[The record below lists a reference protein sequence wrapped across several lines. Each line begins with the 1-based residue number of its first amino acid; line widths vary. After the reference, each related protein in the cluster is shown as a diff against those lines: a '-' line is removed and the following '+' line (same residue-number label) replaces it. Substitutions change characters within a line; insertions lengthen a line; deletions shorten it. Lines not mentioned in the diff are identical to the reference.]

1 MTTTENSSP
10 KRALVFHDIQPMMFS
25 FKPLL
30 TKVFANHLAVYDG
43 GSEHRPAEASDLLGF
58 ADGVPQ
64 ASAIV
69 AKYTLPVIEG
79 PAAERVRSIVPL
91 VHPIIRMVN
100 RIEHAWKRLADAQPE
115 RAPDA
120 APLSVIV
127 GKGLAQPFQRYPFA
141 NFHTTFVGA
150 ALNRRTRPEPAALAA
165 MLAERTAVCFIDFPE
180 TIMHALR
187 QELGAAGAGLKPKL
201 LEGRIHAPP
210 MVESLRRWADEV
222 PPAVWSR
229 MLALNAA
236 DLDFYDEIVAL
247 QCADERLPEALRD
260 QMREQAEAVREATTQ
275 RTSPAGGG
283 GAGNNGT
290 PSHQSLAEPDPVLG
304 WRYRADQQIAV
315 DVLGEPVTIE
325 TDATG
330 CRPVPGQPTEAEH
343 TLTVYGCSCVFGW
356 GVPVEQ
362 TFCALLQQR
371 LGGWR
376 IDNRGVNGYGTGQ
389 NLLQLMREVRWNGC
403 DFVTFCWIPAHLSR
417 NVADLLQVQRQTER
431 CGTEKA
437 ALIKFMP
444 RACLDE
450 KGEVSFREV
459 PYAKPELVGLD
470 LSDFTPDMHYLD
482 HVCLALFK
490 RAAALV
496 AEHGGRFFV
505 TVLLDELSPWLRD
518 QLGQAGI
525 PVVDASVKG
534 PMYVNPFEL
543 SHPNAKAQEV
553 YADRIGT
560 YLLRQLEESR
570 LA

>member
-1 MTTTENSSP
+1 MTTNPSNP
-10 KRALVFHDIQPMMFS
+10 KRALVFHDIQPMLFS

-43 GSEHRPAEASDLLGF
+43 GSEHRPAEAPDLQTF
-58 ADGVPQ
+58 VAGVPQ

-69 AKYTLPVIEG
+69 AKYTLPVIDG
-79 PAAERVRSIVPL
+79 PATAQIRSVVPL
-91 VHPIIRMVN
+91 VHPMVRMVN

-115 RAPDA
+115 RASEA
-120 APLSVIV
+120 ASLGVIV
-127 GKGLAQPFQRYPFA
+127 GKGLSQPFQRYPFA
-141 NFHTTFVGA
+141 DFHGTFLSA

-165 MLAERTAVCFIDFPE
+165 LLVERAAVCLLDHPE
-180 TIMHALR
+180 TIMHVLR
-187 QELGAAGAGLKPKL
+187 AELGAAGAGLKPKL

-210 MVESLRRWADEV
+210 TVESLRRWAEEV
-222 PPAVWSR
+222 PVGVWNR

-247 QCADERLPEALRD
+247 LCVDERLPAPLRET
-260 QMREQAEAVREATTQ
+260 MREQAEAARESTTQ
-275 RTSPAGGG
+275 RTAPPGSSQASGNGAPA
-283 GAGNNGT
+283 
-290 PSHQSLAEPDPVLG
+290 HQSLAEPDPVLG
-304 WRYRADQQIAV
+304 WRYRPDQQIAV
-315 DVLGEPVTIE
+315 DVLGESVTIE

-330 CRPVPGQPTEAEH
+330 YRPVPGQPAEATH

-356 GVPVEQ
+356 GVPAEQ

-371 LGGWR
+371 MEGWR

-403 DFVTFCWIPAHLSR
+403 DYVTFCWIPAHLSR

-450 KGEVSFREV
+450 KGEISFREV
-459 PYAKPELVGLD
+459 AYAKPELVGLD

-505 TVLLDELSPWLRD
+505 TVLLDELSSWLRQ
-518 QLGQAGI
+518 QLDQAGI
-525 PVVDASVKG
+525 AVVDASVKG

-553 YADRIGT
+553 YADRIGA
-560 YLLRQLEESR
+560 YLQRQVEESK

>member
-1 MTTTENSSP
+1 MTSQSDP
-10 KRALVFHDIQPMMFS
+10 SRRALVFHDIQPMMFS

-43 GSEHRPAEASDLLGF
+43 GSEHRPAEVSDLQAF
-58 ADGVPQ
+58 VAGVPQ
-64 ASAIV
+64 ASAVV
-69 AKYTLPVIEG
+69 AKYTLPVIDG
-79 PAAERVRSIVPL
+79 APTERLRSVVP
-91 VHPIIRMVN
+91 VAHPIIRMVS
-100 RIEHAWKRLADAQPE
+100 RIEHAWKRMADAQPE
-115 RAPDA
+115 RASETT
-120 APLSVIV
+120 PLGVIV

-141 NFHTTFVGA
+141 DFHMTFLSA
-150 ALNRRTRPEPAALAA
+150 ALNRRSRPEPAALAA
-165 MLAERTAVCFIDFPE
+165 MLVERAAVCLIEFPG
-180 TIMHALR
+180 TIMQALR
-187 QELGAAGAGLKPKL
+187 SELGAAGAGLKPKL

-210 MVESLRRWADEV
+210 MVESLRQWADEV
-222 PPAVWSR
+222 PPAIWSR

-236 DLDFYDEIVAL
+236 DLDLYDEIVAL
-247 QCADERLPEALRD
+247 LSADERLPADLRES
-260 QMREQAEAVREATTQ
+260 MREQAEAARDATTQ
-275 RTSPAGGG
+275 RTPPAGA
-283 GAGNNGT
+283 GAGSNNGIT
-290 PSHQSLAEPDPVLG
+290 GHQTLAEPDPVLG
-304 WRYRADQQIAV
+304 WRYRADQQLSI
-315 DVLGEPVTIE
+315 DVMGESVTIE
-325 TDATG
+325 TDGTG
-330 CRPVPGQPTEAEH
+330 YRPVPGQAAAAAH

-356 GVPVEQ
+356 GVAVEQ

-371 LGGWR
+371 MEGWR

-403 DFVTFCWIPAHLSR
+403 DYVTFCWIPAHLSR

-431 CGTEKA
+431 CGNEKA

-450 KGEVSFREV
+450 NGEVSFREV
-459 PYAKPELVGLD
+459 TYARPELIGVD

-490 RAAALV
+490 RAAKLV

-505 TVLLDELSPWLRD
+505 TVLLDELSPWLRQ
-518 QLGQAGI
+518 QLVDAGI

-553 YADRIGT
+553 YAERIGA
-560 YLLRQLEESR
+560 YLQRQLEESK